1 MLSLLG
7 RDLVFDLLVRERL
20 GVCSPGWGE
29 TCCLPFVLGR
39 DWFALRVRER
49 LGLLSVLGRGLR
61 LGGESVLTSP
71 LPVCLSDGG
80 HARPCDPS
88 DLIRCRKYVKSQ
100 KARGVQ
106 AHQYTQDTGTQWST
120 MRKLGK

>member
-1 MLSLLG
+1 M
-7 RDLVFDLLVRERL
+7 
-20 GVCSPGWGE
+20 
-29 TCCLPFVLGR
+29 
-39 DWFALRVRER
+39 
-49 LGLLSVLGRGLR
+49 LLSVLGRDLG

-100 KARGVQ
+100 KARGVGLPVHTRHRHS
-106 AHQYTQDTGTQWST
+106 AEYVEET
-120 MRKLGK
+120 RE

>member
-1 MLSLLG
+1 M
-7 RDLVFDLLVRERL
+7 
-20 GVCSPGWGE
+20 
-29 TCCLPFVLGR
+29 
-39 DWFALRVRER
+39 
-49 LGLLSVLGRGLR
+49 LLSGLGRGLR

-100 KARGVQ
+100 KARGGYR
-106 AHQYTQDTGTQWST
+106 HTSTHTDTGTQ
-120 MRKLGK
+120 

>member
-1 MLSLLG
+1 M
-7 RDLVFDLLVRERL
+7 
-20 GVCSPGWGE
+20 
-29 TCCLPFVLGR
+29 
-39 DWFALRVRER
+39 
-49 LGLLSVLGRGLR
+49 LLSVLGRGLR

-100 KARGVQ
+100 KARGG
-106 AHQYTQDTGTQWST
+106 TGTPVHTRHRHSVEYNEET
-120 MRKLGK
+120 REVKRRTKRREASGFLFHSCLFIG

>member
-1 MLSLLG
+1 M
-7 RDLVFDLLVRERL
+7 
-20 GVCSPGWGE
+20 
-29 TCCLPFVLGR
+29 
-39 DWFALRVRER
+39 
-49 LGLLSVLGRGLR
+49 LLSVLGRDLG

-106 AHQYTQDTGTQWST
+106 AYQYTQDTSTQRST
-120 MRKLGK
+120 MRKQGSDDKEKPRGGRPLVFFSHPWLFIG

>member
-1 MLSLLG
+1 M
-7 RDLVFDLLVRERL
+7 
-20 GVCSPGWGE
+20 
-29 TCCLPFVLGR
+29 
-39 DWFALRVRER
+39 
-49 LGLLSVLGRGLR
+49 LSVLGRGLR

-100 KARGVQ
+100 KARGR
-106 AHQYTQDTGTQWST
+106 TGTPVHTRHRHSVEYNEETKRREEKNQRREASGFLFSSLSFYWLIIISI
-120 MRKLGK
+120 

>member
-1 MLSLLG
+1 M
-7 RDLVFDLLVRERL
+7 
-20 GVCSPGWGE
+20 
-29 TCCLPFVLGR
+29 PFVLGR
-39 DWFALRVRER
+39 GWFALRVRER
-49 LGLLSVLGRGLR
+49 LELLSGLGRGLR

-100 KARGVQ
+100 KARGGYR
-106 AHQYTQDTGTQWST
+106 QYTQRHKHSVEYE
-120 MRKLGK
+120 